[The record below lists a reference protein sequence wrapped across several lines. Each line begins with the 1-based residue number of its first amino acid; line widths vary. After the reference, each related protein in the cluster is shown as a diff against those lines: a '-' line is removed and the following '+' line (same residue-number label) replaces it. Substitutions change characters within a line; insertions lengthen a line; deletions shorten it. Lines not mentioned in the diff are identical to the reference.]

1 MSDVT
6 PPPSAGF
13 GRRMLANS
21 GQAAFGRV
29 LVLGV
34 WTLMVPV
41 LLHGLGPEAF
51 ALWALFSSLT
61 GYLTALDFGFAQ
73 GTLRHVAAARARG
86 EGREAGE
93 FALVGMLGYLVLGAV
108 WFAITPLARGPVIEL
123 LRIAPAQH
131 ELAGTLFM
139 LGPVAFACMGLSMV
153 TVTALQGWGRF
164 DLANAVTV
172 SSVVVQVA
180 GAILAI
186 RHGAGLVGVIAF
198 AILGTVVATLVGLVM
213 LRIGAPGFAWGT
225 WRGAV
230 TRIREVVAFGGPL
243 QIGNVLAVAHQQ
255 VDKVLLSRYVAL
267 IQVAPYELGL
277 RAATVMGSLPQIVL
291 TALISE
297 ASALHAM
304 GDQAGLRA
312 AHDRAARWVMTF
324 TAMLAAALMV
334 GSGRLLA
341 AWLGDVPAG
350 SDFAVVGLSV
360 AMVLAMSTGVVAAM
374 ARAFGRTRYEAEY
387 SALAF
392 VLHTA
397 LGLWL
402 VPRHGLDGAIRAT
415 LAANVVAVAWYLW
428 RFARFTGWP
437 LRALVAPSVP
447 PLVALGLVAVAG
459 RTLAGQLPHSSGLL
473 GWLWVVVAAGVP
485 PLVVLALLSA
495 VGFVTPGEWRA
506 LLGRARSIA
515 R

>member
-1 MSDVT
+1 
-6 PPPSAGF
+6 
-13 GRRMLANS
+13 MLTNS
-21 GQAAFGRV
+21 GQAAVGRV

-41 LLHGLGPEAF
+41 LLHGLGPEMF

-86 EGREAGE
+86 EGRVAGE
-93 FALVGMLGYLVLGAV
+93 FALVGMLGYVALGAL
-108 WFAITPLARGPVIEL
+108 WFAITPWARDPVLDL
-123 LRIAPAQH
+123 LRIAPAQRA
-131 ELAGTLFM
+131 LAGTLFM

-164 DLANAVTV
+164 DLANAVTI

-180 GAILAI
+180 GALHAI
-186 RHGAGLVGVIAF
+186 RHGGGLIGVITY
-198 AILGTVVATLVGLVM
+198 AILGTIVATLVGLLM

-225 WRGAV
+225 WAGARS
-230 TRIREVVAFGGPL
+230 RIREVVTYGGPL

-255 VDKVLLSRYVAL
+255 VDKVMLSRYVAL
-267 IQVAPYELGL
+267 VWVAPYELGL
-277 RAATVMGSLPQIVL
+277 RASTVMGSLPNIML

-297 ASALHAM
+297 ASALHAV
-304 GDQAGLRA
+304 GDHAGLRA

-324 TAMLAAALMV
+324 TAMLAAALVV
-334 GSGRLLA
+334 GSPRLLA
-341 AWLGDVPAG
+341 AWLGDVPPG
-350 SDFAVVGLSV
+350 SDLAVVGLSI
-360 AMVLAMSTGVVAAM
+360 AMVLAMATGVVAAL

-392 VLHTA
+392 VLHVA

-402 VPRHGLDGAIRAT
+402 VPRHGLVGALVAT
-415 LAANVVAVAWYLW
+415 LVANVVAVAWYLW
-428 RFARFTGWP
+428 RFARLTGWRMRT
-437 LRALVAPSVP
+437 LLAPSWP
-447 PLVALGLVAVAG
+447 PLAVLGLVAVAG
-459 RTLAGQLPHSSGLL
+459 RLLVARLPEAHGLI
-473 GWLWVVVAAGVP
+473 GWLWVAIAAGVP
-485 PLVVLALLSA
+485 ALLVLALLSV
-495 VGFVTPGEWRA
+495 VGFVTPDEWRA
-506 LLGRARSIA
+506 LLRRRAAA